1 MDKIDCAIWSEESG
15 KLETNRAVSMSSA
28 TSYRHL
34 LEVRNLETQFHTN
47 FGVIRAVDGVDLHI
61 DEGETVGLV
70 GESGCGKSV
79 AALSIVRLVPDPPGR
94 IVNGEIL
101 FEGQDLLRL
110 SMREMRHVRGGK
122 IGIIFQEPLTSLNP
136 VLSIERQIVEP
147 LQEHLG
153 MTRQQAS
160 SRAQELLDMVGIPDP
175 SARMRDYPHMM
186 SGGQRQR
193 IMIAIALSC
202 NPRLLIADEATTA
215 LDVTIQA
222 QILELMKELTERLGT
237 ALLMITH
244 NLGVVARYADRVCVM
259 YAGKIRE
266 MAPSEEL
273 YGNPRHPYTL
283 GLLGAVPRLDARRES
298 GKLTQIPGEVP
309 DPTILPGGCA
319 FHPRCDYAVAL
330 CGVEDPGVEEVGEG
344 HGVACWEW
352 EGVVKSRVV
361 S

>member
-1 MDKIDCAIWSEESG
+1 
-15 KLETNRAVSMSSA
+15 MSVA
-28 TSYRHL
+28 ASYRHL
-34 LEVRNLETQFHTN
+34 LEVRDLETEFHTD
-47 FGVIRAVDGVDLHI
+47 FGIVRAVDGVDLHI

-94 IVNGEIL
+94 IVNGRVL
-101 FEGQDLLRL
+101 FEGQDLLQLGVRD
-110 SMREMRHVRGGK
+110 MRHVRGAR

-153 MTRQQAS
+153 MTRRQAS
-160 SRAQELLDMVGIPDP
+160 SRASELLDMVGIPDP
-175 SARMRDYPHMM
+175 SLRLRDYPHMM

-222 QILELMKELTERLGT
+222 QILELMKDLTEQFGT

-266 MAPSEEL
+266 MGPSEEL
-273 YGNPRHPYTL
+273 YGNPKHPYTL
-283 GLLGAVPRLDARRES
+283 GLLGSVPRLDMQREA
-298 GKLTQIPGEVP
+298 GKLTQIPGDVP
-309 DPTILPGGCA
+309 DPVRMPSGCA
-319 FHPRCDYAVAL
+319 FHPRCEYAVVRCADD
-330 CGVEDPGVEEVGEG
+330 DPGMELVGEG
-344 HGVACWEW
+344 HLAACWER
-352 EGVVKSRVV
+352 ERVG
-361 S
+361 

>member
-1 MDKIDCAIWSEESG
+1 M
-15 KLETNRAVSMSSA
+15 TVTSS
-28 TSYRHL
+28 SRSL
-34 LEVRNLETQFHTN
+34 LEVRGLETEFHTDY
-47 FGVIRAVDGVDLHI
+47 GVVRAVDGVDMHI

-79 AALSIVRLVPDPPGR
+79 AALSIVQLVPDPPGR
-94 IVNGEIL
+94 IVAGEVL
-101 FEGQDLLRL
+101 FEGVDLLRVGR
-110 SMREMRHVRGGK
+110 REMRHVRGAK

-153 MTRQQAS
+153 MTRRQAS
-160 SRAQELLDMVGIPDP
+160 ARSAELLDMVGIPDP
-175 SARMRDYPHMM
+175 EIRMRDYPHML

-222 QILELMKELTERLGT
+222 QILELMKDLTERFGT

-266 MAPSEEL
+266 AGPSENL
-273 YGNPRHPYTL
+273 YARPRHPYTV
-283 GLLGAVPRLDARRES
+283 GLLGSVPRINITRET
-298 GKLTQIPGEVP
+298 GKLTQIPGDVP
-309 DPTILPGGCA
+309 DPTRLPTGCA
-319 FHPRCDYAVAL
+319 FHPRCDYVTDRCRTDDPMLEEVAL
-330 CGVEDPGVEEVGEG
+330 SHVA
-344 HGVACWEW
+344 ACWER
-352 EGVVKSRVV
+352 ERVG
-361 S
+361 

>member
-1 MDKIDCAIWSEESG
+1 
-15 KLETNRAVSMSSA
+15 MSA
-28 TSYRHL
+28 GASYRHL
-34 LEVRNLETQFHTN
+34 LEVRNLHTEFHTD
-47 FGVIRAVDGVDLHI
+47 FGVVRAVDGVDLHI

-94 IVNGEIL
+94 IVKGEVL
-101 FEGQDLLRL
+101 FEGVDLLQL
-110 SMREMRHVRGGK
+110 GVHDMRHVRGGK

-136 VLSIERQIVEP
+136 VLSLERQIIEP

-153 MTRQQAS
+153 MTRRQAS
-160 SRAQELLDMVGIPDP
+160 ARASELLDMVGIPDP
-175 SARMRDYPHMM
+175 SARLRDYPHMM

-222 QILELMKELTERLGT
+222 QILELMEDLTERFGT
-237 ALLMITH
+237 SLLMITH

-266 MAPSEEL
+266 MGPSEEL
-273 YGNPRHPYTL
+273 YGNPKHPYTL
-283 GLLGAVPRLDARRES
+283 GLLGSVPRLDMQRQA
-298 GKLTQIPGEVP
+298 GKLTQIRGDVP
-309 DPTILPGGCA
+309 DPTRMPSGCA
-319 FHPRCDYAVAL
+319 FHPRCDYAVERCAAD
-330 CGVEDPGVEEVGEG
+330 DPGMEVVGEG
-344 HGVACWEW
+344 HVAACWE
-352 EGVVKSRVV
+352 SARVGIV
-361 S
+361 NPKNAIG

>member
-1 MDKIDCAIWSEESG
+1 MTNAPSNRPLLDVKS
-15 KLETNRAVSMSSA
+15 LET
-28 TSYRHL
+28 
-34 LEVRNLETQFHTN
+34 EFHTD
-47 FGVIRAVDGVDLHI
+47 FGIVRAVDGVDLYI

-94 IVNGEIL
+94 IVNGEVI
-101 FEGQDLLRL
+101 FEGVDLLQIG
-110 SMREMRHVRGGK
+110 MREMRHVRGGK

-136 VLSIERQIVEP
+136 VLSVERQIVEP

-153 MTRQQAS
+153 MSRRQAT
-160 SRAQELLDMVGIPDP
+160 SRASELLDMVGIPDP
-175 SARMRDYPHMM
+175 SVRLRDYPHMM

-222 QILELMKELTERLGT
+222 QILELMKDLTEQFGT

-266 MAPSEEL
+266 SAPSEEL

-283 GLLGAVPRLDARRES
+283 GLLGSVPRLDAARES
-298 GKLTQIPGEVP
+298 GKLTQIPGDVP
-309 DPTILPGGCA
+309 DPTMMPSGCA
-319 FHPRCDYAVAL
+319 FHPRCDYAVER
-330 CGVEDPGVEEVGEG
+330 CTQEDPQMEEVGTR
-344 HGVACWEW
+344 HAAACWEW
-352 EGVVKSRVV
+352 EGVGASRVI

>member
-1 MDKIDCAIWSEESG
+1 MS
-15 KLETNRAVSMSSA
+15 TNA
-28 TSYRHL
+28 SYRHL
-34 LEVRNLETQFHTN
+34 LEVRNLQTEFHTN
-47 FGVIRAVDGVDLHI
+47 YGIVRAVDGVDLHI
-61 DEGETVGLV
+61 DAGETIGLV

-94 IVNGEIL
+94 VVGGQVL
-101 FEGQDLLRL
+101 FEGEDLLQMGLRD
-110 SMREMRHVRGGK
+110 MRHVRGAK
-122 IGIIFQEPLTSLNP
+122 IGIIFQEPLSSLNP

-153 MTRQQAS
+153 MTRRTAS
-160 SRAQELLDMVGIPDP
+160 TRAAELLDMVGIPDP
-175 SARMRDYPHMM
+175 STRLQDYPHML

-222 QILELMKELTERLGT
+222 QILELMKNLTEQFGT

-266 MAPSEEL
+266 TAPSEEL

-283 GLLGAVPRLDARRES
+283 GLLGSVPRIDAARDS
-298 GKLTQIPGEVP
+298 GKLTQIPGDVP
-309 DPTILPGGCA
+309 DPTQMPSGCA
-319 FHPRCDYAVAL
+319 FHPRCDYATAHCSLDDPAMDTVGDRHVA
-330 CGVEDPGVEEVGEG
+330 
-344 HGVACWEW
+344 ACWEW
-352 EGVVKSRVV
+352 ERVG
-361 S
+361 